1 MLSRVQFALQSLLVA
16 TAALLAT
23 TVITAQTPQPTDPKA
38 TPPVP
43 ADTTP
48 GSTKELRGPQ
58 EKNAKIFQEL
68 SRGLLTLAQRLEK
81 SDRPEDKER
90 AKTIYAAIEHS
101 QKAGIDTQY
110 KTLIAGLSKGSENPQ
125 DIGGIK
131 GQNAELIKALQEMIT
146 ILQTDDESERLKKE
160 IATLE
165 QFLKAAEALKRKT
178 ENHRAMVE
186 AGKGDASKQANTQK
200 DLADQTKDL
209 AERMGGKKP
218 GDDKKGGEATA
229 KADPKST
236 PKGEPKPGESSAEAK
251 GDSKDP
257 KANDKDPMAGEKG
270 SEAKEGK
277 PSENAAES
285 KKGGE
290 PKEGEAGEPKGAGE
304 PKAGEPKAGEP
315 KTGEPKAGEPK
326 AGEPK
331 AGEPKAG
338 EPKAGEPKP
347 AGESK
352 GTGQGKGEPKS
363 SKGQQA
369 KGGEGRGKGG
379 EPKPGEQQAQAKP
392 PGDGEPK
399 PGQPGG
405 QSPPPPPPQNQTPG
419 RKQVAE
425 AYPNQKQAEEELK
438 KPDRVEAAKQQDQA
452 IEKLAKAIEELKK
465 KLKQLREEE
474 MLKTLAALEARCN
487 RMLSMQ
493 IEVYE
498 GTKVVHNGVV
508 KNNNQKT
515 TADHQ
520 KSQQLGDKES
530 EIVAEAE
537 KAMKLLESEGSAVAF
552 AGVLEEVKGDMQA
565 VQKRLA
571 ATWVDTDTQA
581 IEENIIQMLKDM
593 IESLKKAQQE
603 IKKSQGEPPPPGGKP
618 GPKPLIDQLAEL
630 KLIRAFQTQ
639 VNSRTKMYATKYT
652 GEQASDPIVQ
662 NELRQLSQRQAK
674 LQDMIQKMA
683 TGANK

>member
-1 MLSRVQFALQSLLVA
+1 MPFRLLLALPSLLVA
-16 TAALLAT
+16 SAVL
-23 TVITAQTPQPTDPKA
+23 TAQAPKPTDPKP
-38 TPPVP
+38 TPPAP
-43 ADTTP
+43 AETTP
-48 GSTKELRGPQ
+48 GTTKDLRGNQ

-68 SRGLLTLAQRLEK
+68 ARGLLTLAQRLEK

-101 QKAGIDTQY
+101 QKAGIDGQF

-131 GQNAELIKALQEMIT
+131 GQNVELIKALQEMIT

-165 QFLKAAEALKRKT
+165 KFLKDAEALKRRT
-178 ENHRAMVE
+178 ENQRAMTE
-186 AGKGDASKQANTQK
+186 AGKGDTSKQANTQK
-200 DLADQTKDL
+200 DLAEQTKEL

-218 GDDKKGGEATA
+218 DDKKGGDSA
-229 KADPKST
+229 KADPKAT
-236 PKGEPKPGESSAEAK
+236 PKGEPKPGESSAEPK
-251 GDSKDP
+251 GDSQEA
-257 KANDKDPMAGEKG
+257 KANDKDDAKDPMSGDKG
-270 SEAKEGK
+270 AEAKAGK
-277 PSENAAES
+277 P
-285 KKGGE
+285 
-290 PKEGEAGEPKGAGE
+290 PEGA
-304 PKAGEPKAGEP
+304 
-315 KTGEPKAGEPK
+315 GEPKAGEPK

-338 EPKAGEPKP
+338 EPKAGEPKAGEPKAGEPKAGEPKAGEAKAGEAKPSP
-347 AGESK
+347 AGEAK

-379 EPKPGEQQAQAKP
+379 EPKPGEQQAQSKP
-392 PGDGEPK
+392 PGESGE

-405 QSPPPPPPQNQTPG
+405 ASPPPPPQNQTPG
-419 RKQVAE
+419 RKQIAE
-425 AYPNQKQAEEELK
+425 AYPNQKQAENELK
-438 KPDRVEAAKQQDQA
+438 KPDRIEAAKQQDQA
-452 IEKLAKAIEELKK
+452 IEKFAKAIEELKK

-498 GTKVVHNGVV
+498 STKAVHAGVV
-508 KNNNQKT
+508 KNANQKT

-537 KAMKLLESEGSAVAF
+537 KAMKLLESEGSAIAF
-552 AGVLEEVKGDMQA
+552 ASVLDEVKGDMQA

-571 ATWVDTDTQA
+571 ATWVDTDTQG

-593 IESLKKAQQE
+593 IDSLKKAQAE
-603 IKKSQGEPPPPGGKP
+603 IKKSQAGDPPPPGGKP

-652 GEQASDPIVQ
+652 GEQASDAIIQ
-662 NELRQLSQRQAK
+662 NELRQISQRQAK
-674 LQDMIQKMA
+674 LQDMIQKMV